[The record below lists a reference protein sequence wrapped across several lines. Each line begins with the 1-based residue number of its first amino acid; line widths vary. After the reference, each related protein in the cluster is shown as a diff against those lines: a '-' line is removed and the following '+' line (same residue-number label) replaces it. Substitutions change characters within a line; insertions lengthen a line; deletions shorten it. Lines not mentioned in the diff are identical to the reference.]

1 MKVSVKQWWVQL
13 SAKQRQLL
21 VVLGVIGLVLIVV
34 ALMQSDPDKKNVY
47 SRRDDQDIQLL
58 SGNAGRNVTIDQM
71 SARLKNLQSSYDK
84 LSNELAVLQDT
95 SGRGS
100 DATVRTLQKQISDLK
115 SQLAQMSAQN
125 RTAAAQ
131 AVEREKRLR
140 EEIQGLKGEGDA
152 DSSGAEDGST
162 TTASGT
168 SASPRTAPRGIY
180 RDSQGRVVTGNPFAH
195 VDRSRPAVPAAAPT
209 PGTRPPVTEPGSARP
224 AAVQTPSR
232 PTAVVFAYDSV
243 QTREQAA
250 AKEVAKAKKNAKT
263 PDPYIPAGAI
273 LTGTI
278 LTGGDFPTGKGA
290 MNEPVPLLVRLQKE
304 AILPNRYTS
313 DLRECFFLM
322 GGHGNLSSE
331 RAALRGET
339 LSCIKTD
346 GSVIET
352 KLNAVAIGED
362 GKEGVK
368 GRLVSKQG
376 QLIARSL
383 LAGFASGAS
392 EAFDYSPVSVLNTG
406 TYGSGSAPYISN
418 YSSEAL
424 RGGFAKGASQ
434 ALDRIADFYMNLADQ
449 IFPVVEINAGRQI
462 DIVVTAGASL
472 PVTAKNDTSGE
483 VLTP

>member
-313 DLRECFFLM
+313 
-322 GGHGNLSSE
+322 E